1 MNGHI
6 TSVGLTA
13 ASWLLTYAVHSTFF
27 LGLAW
32 LFGKLLGSRRL
43 ALQELVWR
51 AAIVGGL
58 LTASLQVALGVGG
71 AFDLSAIMRPAA
83 PAAVESS
90 SPLILEE
97 VSATPAEPASATE
110 ISSPAETGVAW
121 PLLVVLLWMAG
132 SAVSVVR
139 VGRASQDLQRL
150 LSDRLPVSRGPLA
163 AALDRLIRLLPE
175 RPRVALSSSRALPLP
190 IAVGIRRPEIC
201 VPERALADLPPAQQE
216 GLCAHELAHLVRRDP
231 VWSMA
236 LAVIEGVLFFQPLN
250 RLARRRLGEIAEFRC
265 DDWAA
270 LSTGKRHDLARCLAT
285 VAEWNWGRSPLPA
298 ASLLGSSRLARRV
311 SRLVSGDGDLDRIG
325 RPRGAAVAAGALLL
339 GLGMVLPGVG
349 LARSSCAM
357 TDQEPPVAVAP
368 VAPAPAAAPAAAPAP
383 VPEPQPPRAVKTE
396 QKTEKQQLQKVDE
409 ARRQMI
415 KQERLSKIEE
425 KRLQEIEEVQKARIK
440 HRIDEATASE
450 MRRLEMEIQSLSEE
464 IQKRAQSIEQIR
476 LPLKEQQ
483 QQFEAQQ
490 KLHEEMARKLEK
502 ELDAIQVPEVDTSGL
517 EAEIQQLSEKLEQA
531 RLEKAGPEQEAKIRK
546 ELEFHI
552 QELVAKKKPS
562 EEALKKYQEKARKI
576 AESMQPMKEQM
587 RQFREQ
593 AKAMAEEMRPQ
604 KEEIRKLREQIK
616 ERAKRLREL
625 VREAVERE
633 RALPGDEPPISP
645 EAPVPPAK
653 ADEPS
658 GAPGGAG
665 SLS

>member
-6 TSVGLTA
+6 TSVALTA

-71 AFDLSAIMRPAA
+71 AFDLSTIARTATPAIA
-83 PAAVESS
+83 ESS
-90 SPLILEE
+90 SPLVLEE
-97 VSATPAEPASATE
+97 QSATPVEPTTATG
-110 ISSPAETGVAW
+110 IPSQGETGVAW
-121 PLLVVLLWMAG
+121 PLLFVLLWVAG
-132 SAVSVVR
+132 SAVCVVR
-139 VGRASQDLQRL
+139 VGRASLDLQRL
-150 LSDRLPVSRGPLA
+150 LSDRLPVSGGPLA
-163 AALDRLIRLLPE
+163 AALTRLIRLLPE

-250 RLARRRLGEIAEFRC
+250 RVARRRLGEIAEFRC

-270 LSTGKRHDLARCLAT
+270 RSTGKRHDLAQCLAT
-285 VAEWNWGRSPLPA
+285 VAEWNCGRSALPA

-311 SRLVSGDGDLDRIG
+311 RRLVSGDGDLDRIG

-349 LARSSCAM
+349 LARSSWAM
-357 TDQEPPVAVAP
+357 ADQEPPVAVAP
-368 VAPAPAAAPAAAPAP
+368 VAPAPAPAPAAAPAP
-383 VPEPQPPRAVKTE
+383 APVPEPEQPQEVKQE
-396 QKTEKQQLQKVDE
+396 KKTEKKRL
-409 ARRQMI
+409 
-415 KQERLSKIEE
+415 ERIEE
-425 KRLQEIEEVQKARIK
+425 KRLQEIEEMRRAKIK
-440 HRIDEATASE
+440 LHFDEATAAE
-450 MRRLEMEIQSLSEE
+450 MQRLEEEIQSLSEE
-464 IQKRAQSIEQIR
+464 IQKRAQSIEQIH

-490 KLHEEMARKLEK
+490 KLHEEMARRLEK
-502 ELDAIQVPEVDTSGL
+502 ELEAIKLPEVDTSGL

-531 RLEKAGPEQEAKIRK
+531 RLEKVDPAQEAKIRK
-546 ELEFHI
+546 ELELDI

-562 EEALKKYQEKARKI
+562 EEALKKYREKAREI
-576 AESMQPMKEQM
+576 AESMKPMKEQM
-587 RQFREQ
+587 RQFKEQ
-593 AKAMAEEMRPQ
+593 AKAMAEQMRPQ
-604 KEEIRKLREQIK
+604 REEIRKLREQIR
-616 ERAKRLREL
+616 ERAQRLREL
-625 VREAVERE
+625 VREALERE
-633 RALPGDEPPISP
+633 RALQGDEPPAPS
-645 EAPVPPAK
+645 EEPVPPAK
-653 ADEPS
+653 VDEPS
-658 GAPGGAG
+658 GSAEVAGNAP
-665 SLS
+665 